1 MSQSAFDVTIHTDGA
16 CSGNPGPGGWAAV
29 LTSPLGSHRNYKE
42 IAGHKPHT
50 TNNEMELMAVL
61 EALKVLKRT
70 GLSVAIYT
78 DSELAINLL
87 TGKRSTQ
94 KPHLKELVDHIKTV
108 VEGKY
113 LALDLFHVK
122 AHSGNAGNERANRL
136 ARAAAAQAKAQLLA
150 ADHSSLEQLHDALM
164 SL

>member
-1 MSQSAFDVTIHTDGA
+1 MSLSAFDVTVWTDGA

-42 IAGHKPHT
+42 ITGRKPHT
-50 TNNEMELMAVL
+50 TNNEMELVAVL

-78 DSELAINLL
+78 DSLL
-87 TGKRSTQ
+87 VVGWLSGEYCARE
-94 KPHLKELVDHIKTV
+94 PHIAQLVAQIKTV

-136 ARAAAAQAKAQLLA
+136 AQAAAAQAKAQLLA
-150 ADHSSLEQLHDALM
+150 ADHSSLEQLHDAVK

>member
-1 MSQSAFDVTIHTDGA
+1 MSTFDVTVHTDGA

-29 LTSPLGSHRNYKE
+29 LTSPLGARGNYKE
-42 IAGHKPHT
+42 IAGRKPHT

-61 EALKVLKRT
+61 EALKALKCT

-78 DSELAINLL
+78 DSQLVVGWLSGEYRA
-87 TGKRSTQ
+87 RE
-94 KPHLKELVDHIKTV
+94 PHIAQLVAQIKTV
-108 VEGKY
+108 VESKY

-136 ARAAAAQAKAQLLA
+136 AQAAAAQAKAQLLA
-150 ADHSSLEQLHDALM
+150 ADHSSLEQLHDALK

>member
-1 MSQSAFDVTIHTDGA
+1 
-16 CSGNPGPGGWAAV
+16 
-29 LTSPLGSHRNYKE
+29 
-42 IAGHKPHT
+42 
-50 TNNEMELMAVL
+50 MAVL
-61 EALKVLKRT
+61 EALKTLRRT

-78 DSELAINLL
+78 DSQLVVGWLSGEYRA
-87 TGKRSTQ
+87 RE
-94 KPHLKELVDHIKTV
+94 PHIAQLVAQIKTV

-136 ARAAAAQAKAQLLA
+136 AQAAAAQAKAQLLA
-150 ADHSSLEQLHDALM
+150 ADHSSLEQLHDALK

>member
-1 MSQSAFDVTIHTDGA
+1 MSQSTFDVIVYTDGS

-29 LTSPLGSHRNYKE
+29 LSAGEHKKE
-42 IAGHKPHT
+42 IAGHLPRT
-50 TNNEMELMAVL
+50 TNNEMELKAVL

-78 DSELAINLL
+78 DSQLVIGLLAGDYH
-87 TGKRSTQ
+87 TK
-94 KPHLKELVDHIKTV
+94 KPHLQEQVEQIKTV

-122 AHSGNAGNERANRL
+122 GHSGNAGNERANRL
-136 ARAAAAQAKAQLLA
+136 AQIEAKRARQ
-150 ADHSSLEQLHDALM
+150 EM
-164 SL
+164 

>member
-1 MSQSAFDVTIHTDGA
+1 MSQSTFDVIVHTDGA

-29 LTSPLGSHRNYKE
+29 LSAGEHQKE
-42 IAGHKPHT
+42 IAGRKSHT

-61 EALKVLKRT
+61 EALKALKRT

-108 VEGKY
+108 AEGKY

-122 AHSGNAGNERANRL
+122 GHSGNVGNERANRL
-136 ARAAAAQAKAQLLA
+136 AQAQAQRARRKL
-150 ADHSSLEQLHDALM
+150 
-164 SL
+164 

>member
-1 MSQSAFDVTIHTDGA
+1 MSQSTFDVTVHTDGA

-29 LTSPLGSHRNYKE
+29 LSAGDHRKE
-42 IAGHKPHT
+42 VAGHKPHT

-61 EALKVLKRT
+61 EALKTLKRT

-78 DSELAINLL
+78 DSQLVVGWLSGEYRA
-87 TGKRSTQ
+87 RE
-94 KPHLKELVDHIKTV
+94 PHIAQLVAQIKTV

-113 LALDLFHVK
+113 LALDLFRVK

-136 ARAAAAQAKAQLLA
+136 AQAAAAQAKAQLLA
-150 ADHSSLEQLHDALM
+150 ADHSSLEQLHDALK

>member
-1 MSQSAFDVTIHTDGA
+1 MSQSTFDVIVHTDGA

-29 LTSPLGSHRNYKE
+29 LSTGQHQKE
-42 IAGHKPHT
+42 IAGRKPHT
-50 TNNEMELMAVL
+50 TNNEMELVAVL
-61 EALKVLKRT
+61 EGLRALKLT
-70 GLSVAIYT
+70 GLSVVIYT
-78 DSELAINLL
+78 DSQLVVGWLSGEYRA
-87 TGKRSTQ
+87 KE
-94 KPHLKELVDHIKTV
+94 PHIAQLVAQIKTV

-122 AHSGNAGNERANRL
+122 GHSGNAGNERAHRL

-150 ADHSSLEQLHDALM
+150 ADHSSLEQLHDALK